1 MRFEHPEVFLL
12 LPVAAVFLYF
22 LRRKRPVSLKTPF
35 FFLFPKTFS
44 DLKSKFAKLL
54 EIFGFV
60 LIFLL
65 IIGASGPE
73 LKKVRREVVVAG
85 IDIMVVLDISSSMSS
100 HDFGEKSRLEVAK
113 EVVRKFV
120 ESRLSD
126 RIGIIAFAASPF
138 LLSPLTLDKEFLLT
152 VLKEVKI
159 GDIPDGTAI
168 GLALANAVVRLE
180 KSPSSSKVIILLT
193 DGMNNRGEIS
203 PYDAAEMAK
212 KVGIRVYTI
221 GVGRKG
227 KAKVPIQLP
236 FGETYIEKEVEIDEV
251 MLRRIAGLTGGVYFR
266 AIDPD
271 SLRKIFREIDSLEKS
286 FIKVKVFEEFRPLR
300 KELTLVLYMLGL
312 IWFGLRYILFRRE
325 PL

>member
-1 MRFEHPEVFLL
+1 MRFEHPVVLLL
-12 LPVAAVFLYF
+12 LPLAAAFLYII
-22 LRRKRPVSLKTPF
+22 RKKRPVALKSPF
-35 FFLFPKTFS
+35 FFFFSNGFS
-44 DLKSKFAKLL
+44 DVKSKLIRFL

-60 LIFLL
+60 LMFLM

-85 IDIMVVLDISSSMSS
+85 IDIMVVLDISSSMAS
-100 HDFGEKSRLEVAK
+100 HDFGERSRLEVAK

-120 ESRLSD
+120 ENRLSD

-152 VLKEVKI
+152 VLEEVRI

-168 GLALANAVVRLE
+168 GLAIANAVVRME

-212 KVGIRVYTI
+212 KLGIRVYTI
-221 GVGRKG
+221 GVGKKG
-227 KAKVPIQLP
+227 RARIPLQLP
-236 FGETYIEKEVEIDEV
+236 FGQTYIEKEVEIDEG
-251 MLRRIAGLTGGVYFR
+251 MLRKIASVTGGVYFR
-266 AIDPD
+266 ATDPD
-271 SLRKIFREIDSLEKS
+271 SLRKIFGEIDSLEKS

-300 KELTLVLYMLGL
+300 RELTLFLYVLALL
-312 IWFGLRYILFRRE
+312 WFGFRYVLFRRE